1 MHTVHVVLAF
11 VSGVVLGGL
20 GAYVYLAVTK
30 KLKV

>member
-1 MHTVHVVLAF
+1 MHAIHIAMAF
-11 VSGVVLGGL
+11 VLGVVVGGL